1 MAASRS
7 PPPSSPWPSWVLLDP
22 NVSDYRFCIGPTAK
36 GWKVVDFTN
45 KNYGAGKKYGQLM
58 AECLKLYVRLAD
70 GDAGLDQSELAIT
83 ANDGVIRSIIEEEL
97 TEQTGCLKMD
107 LHGIVHASCVTG
119 YVEIADKN
127 LIILTV
133 SYSFARDN
141 YYLIYDATLRS
152 LSMIPHVSAH
162 PYCQAYYPCDPLP
175 VRYGD
180 EYTLVLF
187 ARNLEYQ
194 KEEQGCN
201 YYHRDVLC
209 LWPPPPSSEKPPLLL
224 RDTPGP
230 SIEPW
235 HLKEPVFPEGKTPS
249 EFRHHVKFTST
260 SHAFWADL
268 TKGVLC
274 CRCSDLFDSYHVN
287 FSFIELPHGCE
298 CDALDMPD
306 TAPAEIY
313 RTMGCTSGSSIKF
326 VSISFED
333 SMPVDEKTMT
343 VWTLDTASWGWTKD
357 VELSLG
363 SLWELEDFKKNGLP
377 ETQPVYPFLRK
388 EEDEDNA
395 LYFTLSSSLLGP
407 ISECGEPAVHH
418 MCRFDMRSMRLE
430 SSPLSFPPD
439 MIVPQRLFG
448 SEFFRYLDRH
458 VQVPGCGK
466 GKRKLNEDYILMLIC
481 PSEFLGLCAQVIRF
495 VSYTQA

>member
-1 MAASRS
+1 
-7 PPPSSPWPSWVLLDP
+7 
-22 NVSDYRFCIGPTAK
+22 
-36 GWKVVDFTN
+36 
-45 KNYGAGKKYGQLM
+45 
-58 AECLKLYVRLAD
+58 
-70 GDAGLDQSELAIT
+70 
-83 ANDGVIRSIIEEEL
+83 
-97 TEQTGCLKMD
+97 
-107 LHGIVHASCVTG
+107 
-119 YVEIADKN
+119 
-127 LIILTV
+127 
-133 SYSFARDN
+133 
-141 YYLIYDATLRS
+141 
-152 LSMIPHVSAH
+152 
-162 PYCQAYYPCDPLP
+162 
-175 VRYGD
+175 
-180 EYTLVLF
+180 
-187 ARNLEYQ
+187 
-194 KEEQGCN
+194 
-201 YYHRDVLC
+201 
-209 LWPPPPSSEKPPLLL
+209 
-224 RDTPGP
+224 
-230 SIEPW
+230 
-235 HLKEPVFPEGKTPS
+235 
-249 EFRHHVKFTST
+249 
-260 SHAFWADL
+260 
-268 TKGVLC
+268 
-274 CRCSDLFDSYHVN
+274 
-287 FSFIELPHGCE
+287 
-298 CDALDMPD
+298 MPD

-343 VWTLDTASWGWTKD
+343 VWTLAPASWGWTKD